1 MKTKLEDGATV
12 RDVVHHVYVPSTQL
26 PLEAHSL
33 GCVNFSVTYMLG
45 RVSDSQSRPVD
56 LLLPLTLPFPIFIF
70 QRAVC
75 ASLPAVPSPGAPGGP
90 FPSSVP
96 GSLLPPPPPP
106 PLPGGMGPPPPPPLP
121 PGGPPP
127 PPGPPPL
134 GGIMPP
140 PGAPLGLALKK
151 KNIPQPTNA
160 LKSFNWSKLPEV
172 SNLLTFAVSRTALA
186 AFCGVPDRETALAL
200 QWFHFL
206 T

>member
-1 MKTKLEDGATV
+1 MVPVV
-12 RDVVHHVYVPSTQL
+12 RGVEHHVQVHSAQL
-26 PLEAHSL
+26 PLKAHNL
-33 GCVNFSVTYMLG
+33 RCVSFSITYMLG
-45 RVSDSQSRPVD
+45 SVSDSHNRPVN
-56 LLLPLTLPFPIFIF
+56 LLLPLILPFPIFIF

-75 ASLPAVPSPGAPGGP
+75 ASLPGVSSPGAPGGP

-172 SNLLTFAVSRTALA
+172 SRLFTFAISWTALA
-186 AFCGVPDRETALAL
+186 AYRVVPDRETALSL